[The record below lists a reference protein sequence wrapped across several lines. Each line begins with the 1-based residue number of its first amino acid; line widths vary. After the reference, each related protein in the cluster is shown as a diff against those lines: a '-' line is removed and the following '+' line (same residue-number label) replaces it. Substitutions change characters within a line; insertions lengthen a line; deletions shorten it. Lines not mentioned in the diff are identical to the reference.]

1 MAGLLPAF
9 IMGIKNLGIPITLD
23 TERNLIFNLNVLEK
37 CVEKYGSM
45 DAILNEPLENITA
58 TKWLAVEMLN
68 EDAEIWNED
77 HPENLKPLLT
87 EKKLARC
94 TDGIGG
100 IQELQDKVR
109 QAMLK
114 GLPEDKVQE
123 VEEIEKNLI
132 AAQSANLKMNREQR
146 RKAKK

>member
-1 MAGLLPAF
+1 
-9 IMGIKNLGIPITLD
+9 MGIKNLGVPITLD
-23 TERNLIFNLNVLEK
+23 TERNMIFNLNVLEK
-37 CVEKYGSM
+37 CIEKYGSM
-45 DAILNEPLENITA
+45 DALLNEPMANITA

-77 HPENLKPLLT
+77 HPDNLKPLLN
-87 EKKLARC
+87 EKKLARL
-94 TDGIGG
+94 TDGLGG
-100 IQELQDKVR
+100 IQELQAKVN

-123 VEEIEKNLI
+123 VEELGKNLI
-132 AAQSANLKMNREQR
+132 AAQSQNVTMNREKR